1 MSQISGYCNSFRAM
15 RLNIKE
21 EKQKEQR
28 LKELQIQ
35 EDKKLGIWAKKQLRI
50 EQQIAIKQSPLQR
63 ARRIRT
69 KRQEEL
75 QRICMNIENGIP
87 EHKPIE
93 RKLSLRRCSNE
104 KILEPLELEE
114 EDDDIS
120 RTSSRSSLPTV
131 PVTKHKSL
139 TNSRSTSLPT
149 LLCNSTTPN
158 KKRTSLPSISAPQSA
173 SVHTR
178 SSTQQQVHKLLPP
191 LKRNCWI

>member
-1 MSQISGYCNSFRAM
+1 M
-15 RLNIKE
+15 RLNVKE

-35 EDKKLGIWAKKQLRI
+35 EDKKMGIWAKKQLRI

-75 QRICMNIENGIP
+75 QRICMTIENGIP

-104 KILEPLELEE
+104 KVLEHLELEE
-114 EDDDIS
+114 EDGDIS

-131 PVTKHKSL
+131 PVVKNKSL

-149 LLCNSTTPN
+149 LLCSSTSTDR
-158 KKRTSLPSISAPQSA
+158 KRTSLPSISVPQSA
-173 SVHTR
+173 SAHTR
-178 SSTQQQVHKLLPP
+178 NSKQQQIQKLLPP